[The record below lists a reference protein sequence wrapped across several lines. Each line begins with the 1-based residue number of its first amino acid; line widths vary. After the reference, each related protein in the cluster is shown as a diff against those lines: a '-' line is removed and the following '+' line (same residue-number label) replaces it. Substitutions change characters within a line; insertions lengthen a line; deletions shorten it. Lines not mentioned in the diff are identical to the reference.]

1 MKVIPFKRKTQELG
15 AVDKSLNLT
24 NVCHQKIEQIE
35 SVLNSEETQEA
46 EFCASELKRINA
58 SLDLILR
65 RVKVQDKYKKV
76 V

>member
-1 MKVIPFKRKTQELG
+1 MKVIPFKRKNQELG

-24 NVCHQKIEQIE
+24 DVCHQKLEEIE
-35 SVLNSEETQEA
+35 SVLNGDDVQEA
-46 EFCASELKRINA
+46 EFCASELKRINV
-58 SLDLILR
+58 SLDFILR